1 MKKLFS
7 IILVTIFV
15 LLVVASCNNACPI
28 SSISS
33 AKPSVSSKEPEKQ
46 RYRVKVTQ
54 HLEDYTY
61 IVEKYGYTYGGIYCL
76 DSSRELKI
84 GEIVYVIQINYYDV
98 MLFEDYIDYI
108 EDIEE

>member
-1 MKKLFS
+1 MKIKRSERMKKLFS

-15 LLVVASCNNACPI
+15 LLVVASCN
-28 SSISS
+28 
-33 AKPSVSSKEPEKQ
+33 KEPEKQ

-61 IVEKYGYTYGGIYCL
+61 IVETYGYTDGGIYCL

-84 GEIVYVIQINYYDV
+84 GEIVYVIQINYYVV